1 MSESTPG
8 SARGL
13 LLGKRC
19 LIVGGTSGIGL
30 EIARTFV
37 AEGAKL
43 VISGLDQISEA
54 TATSA
59 ALAGFKCNAI
69 HPHEV
74 SDLFRNAIGQLDG
87 LDVLVHVAGGS
98 GRRYG
103 DGPIHECT
111 DMGWQATIELN
122 LHSTFLT
129 NREAIRHF
137 LTQKQPGVV
146 LNMASVL
153 AIAPAP
159 TYFDTCAYAAAKGG
173 VVSLS
178 QHLASRYSVQGIR
191 VNVLAPALID
201 TPSSQRAVGDA
212 AIRAYLQVKQP
223 LAGGPGKPEDVAG
236 AAAFLC
242 SDRARLLTGIVLP
255 IDAGWR
261 FSDGQQIETEIATP
275 QEQKCLA

>member
-1 MSESTPG
+1 MSESTQG

-19 LIVGGTSGIGL
+19 LLVGGTTGIGL

-43 VISGLDQISEA
+43 VIAGLDQVDEA
-54 TATSA
+54 TATSG
-59 ALAGFKCNAI
+59 ALAGFQCNAI
-69 HPHEV
+69 HAHEV
-74 SDLFRNAIGQLDG
+74 AELFRIAVNQLNG
-87 LDVLVHVAGGS
+87 VDVLVHVAGGS

-111 DMGWQATIELN
+111 DEGWQATLELN
-122 LHSTFLT
+122 LHSTFHT

-137 LTQKQPGVV
+137 LTQNQPGVV

-173 VVSLS
+173 VVALS
-178 QHLASRYSVQGIR
+178 QHLASRYAANGIR
-191 VNVLAPALID
+191 VNVLAPGLID

-212 AIRAYLQVKQP
+212 AIRAYLQAKQP

-242 SDRARLLTGIVLP
+242 SDRARLITGIVLP

-261 FSDGQQIETEIATP
+261 FSDGQQETKIA
-275 QEQKCLA
+275 K